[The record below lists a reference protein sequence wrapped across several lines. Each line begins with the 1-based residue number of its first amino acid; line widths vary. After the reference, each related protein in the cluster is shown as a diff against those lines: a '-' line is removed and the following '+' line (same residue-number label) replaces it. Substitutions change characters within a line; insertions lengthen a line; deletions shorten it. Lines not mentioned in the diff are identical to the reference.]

1 MYMKFVRGF
10 PSTMIDDYQLN
21 VISIL
26 KHAAKWWGER
36 EIVSRNLDGSI
47 FRYNYEKAFE
57 RVCRLA
63 NALESLGVGVGDRVG
78 VISWNTHRFYELYFA
93 IPGIGAVI
101 LQMNLRLHPRE
112 IAYVANHSGAK
123 VIFVDESLLPIAE
136 AIAPHIKAEKY
147 VVMTDK
153 ELPETNL
160 PEVYSYE
167 ELIKENGKDYDFPM
181 IDERSAYSACYTSGT
196 TGNPKGVY
204 YSHRSIVLHSLV
216 AAFCLGLKPED
227 VYMQLVPMFHANGW
241 GLFFAATLTGCKL
254 VFPGRY
260 TTENLAPVI
269 ELMQK
274 EGVTATAGAPAIFIP
289 MLNQLQRMEP
299 KPKFNVKAWSGAT
312 EPPLAMMRGLREF
325 GIEIVH
331 AYGATETSP
340 LVCYNYVKPELKEKM
355 SEEEQWELRRKQG
368 IPVFGVEVKL
378 VDENGNELPH
388 DGRTIGELWIRGLWI
403 TSSYHND
410 ARTFESFAGEGYL
423 KWWKSGDAATI
434 DENGY
439 IKIVDRFKD
448 LIKSGGEWISSVD
461 LENYLMA
468 HPAVLEACV
477 VGIPHPKWEERP
489 LAFVVLKE
497 EYKGKVSKE
506 ELYEHLKKR
515 FAKWQL
521 PDEILFVD
529 EIPKTSVGKF
539 NKRFLKEKYGE
550 FYITQNL

>member
-1 MYMKFVRGF
+1 MKFVRGF
-10 PSTMIDDYQLN
+10 PSTMMDDYQLN
-21 VISIL
+21 VINIL
-26 KHAAKWWGER
+26 KHAAKWFGER
-36 EIVSRNLDGSI
+36 EIVSRRLDGSI
-47 FRYNYEKAFE
+47 FRYNYAQAFE

-63 NALESLGVGVGDRVG
+63 NALENLGVEIGDRVG
-78 VISWNTHRFYELYFA
+78 VLSWNTHRFYELYFA
-93 IPGIGAVI
+93 IPGTGAVI
-101 LQMNLRLHPRE
+101 LQMNLRLHPKE
-112 IAYVANHSGAK
+112 LMYVANHSGAK

-136 AIAPHIKAEKY
+136 AIAPHIRAEKY
-147 VVMTDK
+147 VVMADG
-153 ELPETNL
+153 EIPETKL
-160 PEVYSYE
+160 PEVYNYE
-167 ELIKENGKDYDFPM
+167 ELIKENSSQYDFPM

-204 YSHRSIVLHSLV
+204 YSHRAIVLHSLI
-216 AAFCLGLKPED
+216 AAIGLRLTPED
-227 VYMQLVPMFHANGW
+227 VYMQLVPMFHAQGW
-241 GLFFAATLTGCKL
+241 GLFFAATVIGCKL

-260 TTENLAPVI
+260 SVEDLRPVI

-289 MLNQLQRMEP
+289 MLNQLRQMEP
-299 KPKFNVKAWSGAT
+299 KPRFNIRAWSGAT
-312 EPPLAMMRGLREF
+312 EPPLAMMKGLSEF
-325 GIEIVH
+325 GIEIIH
-331 AYGATETSP
+331 AYGATETTP
-340 LVCYNYVKPELKEKM
+340 LVCYNYVKPELKEKL

-388 DGRTIGELWIRGLWI
+388 DGKSVGELWIRGPWV
-403 TSSYHND
+403 TAAYYND
-410 ARTFESFAGEGYL
+410 PRTFESFGGEGL
-423 KWWKSGDAATI
+423 ERWWRSGDAATI

-468 HPAVLEACV
+468 HPAVFEACV

-489 LAFVVLKE
+489 LAFVVLKP
-497 EYKGKVSKE
+497 EYKGKVTKE
-506 ELYEHLKKR
+506 ELYEHLKQR

-529 EIPKTSVGKF
+529 SIPKTSVGKF
-539 NKRFLKEKYGE
+539 SKRTLREQYKD
-550 FYITQNL
+550 FYMKQQ